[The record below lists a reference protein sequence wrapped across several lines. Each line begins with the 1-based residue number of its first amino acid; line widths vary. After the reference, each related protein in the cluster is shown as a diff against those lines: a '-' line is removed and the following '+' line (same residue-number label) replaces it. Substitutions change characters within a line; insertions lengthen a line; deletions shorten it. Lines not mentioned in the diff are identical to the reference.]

1 MEIGIGSF
9 DALMLK
15 PNKWENKRQIE
26 ATCTFH
32 HKSSSTN
39 ERGLLSFLTHTAQKQ
54 KKKKIPFIASC
65 PFEILQDEN
74 VDPKFHN

>member
-39 ERGLLSFLTHTAQKQ
+39 ERELLSFLTHTAQKQ
-54 KKKKIPFIASC
+54 KKKKIPFIASW